1 MQPEQVRRHPAEAHP
16 LLVLGA
22 TGALGRAFGY
32 HCEREGIPYRLL
44 SRWEL
49 DLSVRRD
56 IDTVL
61 AAMEWSAVVNAAG
74 YVRVDDAEREPG
86 ACFLANV
93 TGPVTLAEACRRR
106 RIPMVAFSSD
116 LVFDGRRGASQ
127 ESAARIPYVES
138 DRVAPLGVYGWSK
151 AEMEPRVLAALPSA
165 LVIRTSSFFGP
176 SDDGNFVTR
185 TLRRLDH
192 GETVTA
198 ASDVTMSP
206 TYVPDLVKATLDLL
220 IEGECGIWHL
230 ANQGAVTWAELAQR
244 AAELAGLAGLLPRT
258 LARERI
264 EARPFAELGL
274 TAARPAY
281 SALGTERGRLLPTL
295 EDALARYYR
304 EWTLR
309 GGVRTAA

>member
-1 MQPEQVRRHPAEAHP
+1 MQPEHVRRYPAEAHP

-22 TGALGRAFGY
+22 TGTLGRAFAH
-32 HCEREGIPYRLL
+32 HCESEGIPYRLL
-44 SRWEL
+44 SRMEL
-49 DLSVRRD
+49 DLSARRD

-61 AAMEWSAVVNAAG
+61 AAMEWSAVINAAG
-74 YVRVDDAEREPG
+74 YVRIDDAEREPG
-86 ACFLANV
+86 TCFLANV

-116 LVFDGRRGASQ
+116 LVFDGRRGL
-127 ESAARIPYVES
+127 PYVES

-185 TLRRLDH
+185 TLRRLDQ
-192 GETVTA
+192 GETVSA

-220 IEGECGIWHL
+220 LEGERGIWHL

-244 AAELAGLAGLLPRT
+244 AAELAGLAGLLPRG

-264 EARPFAELGL
+264 EARPFAELGH

-281 SALGTERGRLLPTL
+281 SALGTERGRLLPPL
-295 EDALARYYR
+295 EDALARFYR
-304 EWTLR
+304 EWTAR